1 MSKLVFASVISEIKQ
16 SDIFMTVRA
25 RICETPAANLNGARV
40 TEAFIDEIVG
50 NDKYV
55 GLPLNADIKALTSGN
70 YTRLGH
76 LYDSHTGE
84 FHSTQIGSF
93 YKFEK
98 EAFSNG
104 EQNGCYL
111 VGYARIPK
119 RNRKLCKAISELFAD
134 GALKFSFELSVG
146 EYEELDD
153 DTILIDASENNY
165 LEGTAIVTFPAC
177 EEAVALELVA
187 QKADGAERGENE
199 MKDEQKLAENS
210 EPEVQVAAEETPE
223 TVQEEQNDAS
233 NEVQAEVQTEQNEE
247 PQNEPEEVVA
257 ELEVHSELE
266 EVQDEPVEAHSEP
279 AEVQAE
285 VSETETAAVVVHE
298 EHYETNTVSAFD
310 TDAGKE
316 VRQTVS
322 VSTETTEHQE
332 GTLVQTVDG
341 LHIAETPPSGTPT
354 ETPSSETPAAP
365 TGGETGGDTGG
376 KTEEPEEVPVNDAA
390 DRKKTAEQMIA
401 ELAAVIESLKNEIAE
416 LKEAKEVKA
425 EVPAEPSENR
435 TVTAEI
441 NPFVSDLKPTTY
453 SLLGKANAFDE
464 KEYSLLSKA

>member
-233 NEVQAEVQTEQNEE
+233 NEVQAEVQAEQNEE

-266 EVQDEPVEAHSEP
+266 EVQGEPDEVQNEPEEVHSEP

-341 LHIAETPPSGTPT
+341 LHIAETPPSGTPV
-354 ETPSSETPAAP
+354 AP
-365 TGGETGGDTGG
+365 TEGDTEGE
-376 KTEEPEEVPVNDAA
+376 TEEPEEVPVNDAA
-390 DRKKTAEQMIA
+390 DKKKTAEQMIA